1 MPRWLWALLFALFA
15 TLWLASH
22 HGFAPAAATLGGSG
36 GFVACPLPPS
46 LAEVNVPMQTS
57 VHGKMAPFRLG
68 QATISPLAGFSLQ
81 ARVLR
86 RENYSLDREARYSPT
101 DLALG
106 WGPMAKPGLAEK
118 LDVSQGNRWYR
129 YRWGSEGPPM
139 APELIARHSA
149 NMHMV
154 PADRQVTS
162 ALARISEGDTV
173 RIDGWLVRIDGD
185 DGGHWQSSL
194 SRDDQGPGAC
204 ELIYLC
210 SIQVR

>member
-46 LAEVNVPMQTS
+46 LDDVNVPMQTS
-57 VHGKMAPFRLG
+57 VHGKMPPFRLG

-139 APELIARHSA
+139 APELIARNSA

-194 SRDDQGPGAC
+194 SRDDHGPGAC